1 MPAID
6 SCRGA
11 AQVFEHDGTE
21 WVALGEIIAGFADSY
36 FGEAVDC
43 NEDCNIIAVGA
54 PEDCGD
60 DGCGGSVYVFE
71 GRDYRT
77 QD

>member
-1 MPAID
+1 VQI
-6 SCRGA
+6 
-11 AQVFEHDGTE
+11 FEYTAGPG
-21 WVALGEIIAGFADSY
+21 WQPLGQIIAGFADSY

-43 NEDCNIIAVGA
+43 DADCNVIAVGA

-71 GRDYRT
+71 GVDNRIST
-77 QD
+77 